1 MLYIVIYIYMLYA
14 SEIGP
19 SPSGTARAWSRQKFH
34 EGEENHGEVQ
44 PVPGLSVGHQV
55 GIY

>member
-1 MLYIVIYIYMLYA
+1 MLYA

-19 SPSGTARAWSRQKFH
+19 SPSGTARAWSRQKFD